1 MSGQFHHNAVA
12 PSLRHPFSRQ
22 LSTFFRL
29 YVYGLHGYF
38 TEVMFT
44 ALWDLIANANA
55 KLAGCSSVWSL
66 FIYALSCWVI
76 EVMYLRLEAR
86 RVPMLLRGL
95 IYLTWIY
102 VWEFSTGWFL
112 GLFGACPWDY
122 TPLPLN
128 LFGLITFEYA
138 PLWYASSLVLE
149 QVLVKN
155 LLRLRWMDGNEEFH
169 RVFPGNNL
177 VNGYAYDFD
186 KCD

>member
-1 MSGQFHHNAVA
+1 M
-12 PSLRHPFSRQ
+12 
-22 LSTFFRL
+22 
-29 YVYGLHGYF
+29 YGLHGYF

-76 EVMYLRLEAR
+76 EIMYLRLEAR
-86 RVPMLLRGL
+86 HVPMIFRGLLYVAWIYTWEFTTGWLLR
-95 IYLTWIY
+95 
-102 VWEFSTGWFL
+102 
-112 GLFGACPWDY
+112 LFGACPWDY
-122 TPLPLN
+122 SRFPLN

-155 LLRLRWMDGNEEFH
+155 LHRLRWMDESEDLR
-169 RVFPGNNL
+169 RVWPRSR
-177 VNGYAYDFD
+177 VANGYAYEID